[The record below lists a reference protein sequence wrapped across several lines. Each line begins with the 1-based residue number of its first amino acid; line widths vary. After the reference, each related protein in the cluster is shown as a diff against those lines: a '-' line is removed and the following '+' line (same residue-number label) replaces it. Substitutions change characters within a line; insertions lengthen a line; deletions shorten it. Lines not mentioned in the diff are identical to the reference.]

1 MATGKSCAELSMQE
15 QLEEQI
21 REKLQLLEVNG
32 KLLAENNALEGQLKQ
47 AEEARMA
54 EFAARTMMEDKLVR
68 LKAMMWDVEHPEFR

>member
-1 MATGKSCAELSMQE
+1 MAQAKSCDQLTMQE

-32 KLLAENNALEGQLKQ
+32 KLLAENKALEEQLKQ
-47 AEEARMA
+47 AEAARLE
-54 EFAARTMMEDKLVR
+54 EFAARTVMEDKMMR

>member
-1 MATGKSCAELSMQE
+1 MATGKSCAEMSLQE

-32 KLLAENNALEGQLKQ
+32 KLLAENKALEGQLKQ

-54 EFAARTMMEDKLVR
+54 EFAARTMMEDKMMR

>member
-1 MATGKSCAELSMQE
+1 MAQAKSCAEMSLQE

-32 KLLAENNALEGQLKQ
+32 KLLAENKALEGQLKQ

-54 EFAARTMMEDKLVR
+54 EFAARTMMEDKMMR

>member
-1 MATGKSCAELSMQE
+1 MATGKSCAEMSLQE

-32 KLLAENNALEGQLKQ
+32 KLLEENKALEEQLKQ
-47 AEEARMA
+47 TEAARME
-54 EFAARTMMEDKLVR
+54 EFAARTVMEDKMMR